1 MVSSHGPR
9 RAFRWLPV
17 DETNPFHDGRLGLM
31 KVLRRVLS
39 VLALAGAFAAVVRV
53 RGMGGTPP
61 KHGGWRPLE
70 LNDD

>member
-1 MVSSHGPR
+1 
-9 RAFRWLPV
+9 
-17 DETNPFHDGRLGLM
+17 M

-61 KHGGWRPLE
+61 QHGGWRPLE